1 MRYIAA
7 LILLVSL
14 VVGAGVGQ
22 TEVSKTVTVSWGAIG
37 WISLQVHDD
46 IFLGI
51 VDETYFDPATQT
63 FTPLESLENRIIVAC
78 NFPGGCALT
87 LEAVDWQVPAA
98 FPGSVPED
106 FLADFMWRLSE
117 GTYQALGTEPAL
129 VWSSDGPTVA
139 QLLVD
144 YRYELD
150 VNDVPGEYAVT
161 LLYTASAP

>member
-1 MRYIAA
+1 MKRTVA
-7 LILLVSL
+7 LMLPILFSVG
-14 VVGAGVGQ
+14 VVFGQ
-22 TEVSKTVTVSWGAIG
+22 TEISKTVTVSWGAVG
-37 WISLQVHDD
+37 WIALQVHED
-46 IFLGI
+46 IFLGV
-51 VDETYFDPATQT
+51 VDESYFDPETQA
-63 FTPLESLENRIIVAC
+63 FQPLESFENQIIVAC
-78 NFPGGCALT
+78 NFPGGCTLT

-106 FLADFMWRLSE
+106 FLVDFLWRLSG

-129 VWSSDGPTVA
+129 VWSSDGPTVT